1 MNFLSNVI
9 IGPIKTLLEIFFN
22 FFYKV
27 TRSNGISVIGLS
39 FVVTLGCLPL
49 YVVAEKWQEIERQT
63 QKKMKGGLDRIKKAF
78 SGDERY
84 MITQTFY
91 REHQYSPIMSL
102 RSSFG
107 LLIQI
112 PFFIAAYSFLSNLQT
127 LNGTPFFFIRDLGKP
142 DGLLRLGN
150 FQINFL
156 PIAMTLINMI
166 SGAIYT
172 KGHPLREKIQ
182 VYGMALLFLVVL
194 YKSPAGLV
202 LYWTMNNVLSMVKN
216 IFYKMKN
223 PLKVLHILASIAA
236 VAIAI
241 FFFRT
246 KSKLYIVFF
255 SLFAVFVILL
265 PLILKYVTKVVSYIF
280 SLLDIYPKTRCIIFV
295 LTCITLAITAG
306 ITIPAIIIDSSSSD
320 YFYID
325 TYTTPFPFIFHS
337 FSQAIGLFVF
347 WPICIYALM
356 SQKVKDT
363 ITLIWVSMA
372 LTGLANCFIFS
383 GNYGLMNVDFS
394 LMDEAQSF
402 NLPPLASVLQVLVT
416 IAIFAAIILSIKKK
430 PAILRSVFG
439 ITLISIIGVSV
450 WTLSSINRNFKGTT
464 PQHSITE
471 LKPEFH
477 FSKEGQN
484 VLVFMAD
491 RFESAFM
498 QDILNEHPNLKSKLD
513 GFTYFP
519 NTVSMSYNTSLG
531 APGLFGGYDFTPW
544 EVNKRKELSIREK
557 HNQSLLVMPTLFT
570 NSGFDVTVTNLPYEN
585 YNQQPVEQIYKD
597 LPNLR
602 RVKTQGAYTEY
613 WYKSNNMK
621 PPVQTSFLLK
631 RNMIFFSLFKL
642 TPPQLRVITYGL
654 GYRLL
659 SNPYSE
665 FAYTIDTYAPMDF
678 LSELSDTHAKGNQF
692 ILFDTELPHA
702 AGLLQAPEYIPV
714 ENYTNTS
721 SSRFSL
727 DWHYNVD
734 CATLLRLAEFFEW
747 MKANGVYDN
756 TRIIIVS
763 DHGNG
768 TQTGLFNQQI
778 PNCPKIKEEFQAL
791 LMIKDFGSRGELSFD
806 NTFMTNADV
815 PTEALKGICENPKNP
830 FTGNPLNVEDK
841 SKYVKISSAPMQS
854 LRTRDDKA
862 FTVGDNEW
870 ITVHTDIFND
880 DNWSYYN
887 IKSEEYQEAN

>member
-1 MNFLSNVI
+1 MHFLSNVI
-9 IGPIKTLLEIFFN
+9 ISPIKSILEIFFN
-22 FFYKV
+22 FFYKI
-27 TRSNGISVIGLS
+27 TWSNGISVIGLS

-49 YVVAEKWQEIERQT
+49 YVVAEKWQEIERQA
-63 QKKMKGGLDRIKKAF
+63 QLKMKDGLDRIKKAF

-91 REHQYSPIMSL
+91 REHKYSPIMSL

-112 PFFIAAYSFLSNLQT
+112 PFFIAAYSFLSNLQK
-127 LNGTPFFFIRDLGKP
+127 LNGSSFFFIHDMGKS
-142 DGLLRLGN
+142 DSLLRIGN
-150 FQINFL
+150 LQINLL

-182 VYGMALLFLVVL
+182 VYGMAIIFLAIL
-194 YKSPAGLV
+194 YQSPSGLV

-223 PLKVLHILASIAA
+223 PLKVLHIIASIAA

-241 FFFRT
+241 FFIRMRN
-246 KSKLYIVFF
+246 KLYISFF
-255 SLFAVFVILL
+255 SILAISIILL
-265 PLILKYVTKVVSYIF
+265 PWILKYAIKAVSYIF
-280 SLLDIYPKTRCIIFV
+280 SALDTTPRSRCVIFLLACIS
-295 LTCITLAITAG
+295 LAITSG

-356 SQKVKDT
+356 SHKVKDT

-402 NLPPLASVLQVLVT
+402 NLPPLASVLQILVT

-430 PAILRSVFG
+430 PAILRSVFV
-439 ITLISIIGVSV
+439 IALISIIGVST
-450 WTLSSINRNFKGTT
+450 WNLSSINRNFKSST
-464 PQHSITE
+464 PQNSIVE

-484 VLVFMAD
+484 VIVFMLD

-498 QDILNEHPNLKSKLD
+498 EEILIEHPALKSSLD

-519 NTVSMSYNTSLG
+519 NTISMSYYTTLG

-544 EVNKRKELSIREK
+544 EINKRKELSIREK

-570 NSGFDVTVTNLPYEN
+570 EAGYEVTVTNLPYEN
-585 YNQQPVEQIYKD
+585 YNMQPVEQIYKD

-602 RVKTQGAYTEY
+602 RIKTQGAYSDY

-621 PPVQTSFLLK
+621 PLAQTSYLIK
-631 RNMIFFSLFKL
+631 RNMIYFSLFKIA
-642 TPPQLRVITYGL
+642 PPPLRVIIYGL

-659 SNPYSE
+659 SNPYKDY
-665 FAYTIDTYAPMDF
+665 AYLIDTYAPMSY
-678 LSELSDTHAKGNQF
+678 LSKLFDTTAKGNQF
-692 ILFDTELPHA
+692 IIFDSELPHSP
-702 AGLLQAPEYIPV
+702 GFLQAPEYKPV
-714 ENYTNTS
+714 ENVSNFG
-721 SSRFSL
+721 SSRFSNNAYY
-727 DWHYNVD
+727 HVNN
-734 CATLLRLAEFFEW
+734 AALLRLGEFFDW

-763 DHGNG
+763 DHGHA
-768 TQTGLFNQQI
+768 TQTGIFTEQI
-778 PNCPKIKEEFQAL
+778 PNSKEVKEELQAL
-791 LMIKDFGSRGELSFD
+791 LLEKDFNSHGELSFD
-806 NTFMTNADV
+806 ATFMTNADV
-815 PTEALKGICENPKNP
+815 PTEALKNINDNPKNP
-830 FTGNPLNVEDK
+830 FTGNLMKVEDK
-841 SKYVKISSAPMQS
+841 SKYVKISIAPMQS

-862 FTVGDNEW
+862 YTVSDNEW
-870 ITVHTDIFND
+870 LTVRDDIFDETKWGFYTRNSD
-880 DNWSYYN
+880 
-887 IKSEEYQEAN
+887 